1 MVIKKPA
8 YMDTTRILLALA
20 IMAAILLAT
29 GCLGGTPEAG
39 GNATTKTN
47 VTMVMYEG
55 IGCPHCA
62 NMITSLT
69 DIAKTYNFS
78 LTLKEVKYDPENNRE
93 MLSMYDA
100 FGYDASMGGIPT
112 TIVNGRL
119 MVVGEVSRG
128 SIIRLI
134 ELCETRGCP
143 AGAFTSTEMEE
154 LIRNID
160 QNASFEYGTWA
171 SLNWTGNASVS
182 STTASN
188 GISLMVLIPAAVAD
202 SINPCTMAVM
212 AMLLAITLEKK
223 GKKNVLVSGLVFTAV
238 IFVCYFMMG
247 IGVLK
252 VVGDISIQK
261 YFFYLMVAIT
271 AIITVLEIKS
281 YFFYRPGMEAIELPM
296 SLRPHLQNVM
306 AMATSLPMV
315 AVVAVLCSLFLL
327 PCSSGPY
334 LMILSMMA
342 MTNIWTME
350 FFTAIGYLLFYNF
363 IFVLPLA
370 AIAVIVAFGI
380 KDPGQILAMRDKYVK
395 QMHLFA
401 GLVMLLI
408 TIMLLAFIFGSSLF
422 R

>member
-1 MVIKKPA
+1 MVIKKSA
-8 YMDTTRILLALA
+8 YMNTARILLALA
-20 IMAAILLAT
+20 MVAIVMLAP
-29 GCLGGTPEAG
+29 GCLGGTPEDG
-39 GNATTKTN
+39 GNATAKTN
-47 VTMVMYEG
+47 VTMVVYEG

-78 LTLKEVKYDPENNRE
+78 LTLKEVKYDPENNKE
-93 MLSMYDA
+93 MLGMYEK
-100 FGYDASMGGIPT
+100 FGYDASWGGIPT
-112 TIVNGRL
+112 TIINNKL
-119 MVVGEVSRG
+119 MVVGELPRED
-128 SIIRLI
+128 IIKI
-134 ELCETRGCP
+134 IQLCEGRGCP
-143 AGAFTSTEMEE
+143 TGAYTSVQMEQ
-154 LIRNID
+154 LMDKIR
-160 QNASFEYGTWA
+160 QNASFRYDTGA
-171 SLNWTGNASVS
+171 DLNLTGNASVS
-182 STTASN
+182 STTATD
-188 GISLMVLIPAAVAD
+188 GISLMILIPAAVAD

-223 GKKNVLVSGLVFTAV
+223 GKKNVLISGLVFTAV
-238 IFVCYFMMG
+238 IFVCYFLMG

-271 AIITVLEIKS
+271 AVITVLEIKS
-281 YFFYRPGMEAIELPM
+281 YFFYRPGMGAIELPM
-296 SLRPHLQNVM
+296 SLRPHLQKVM

-334 LMILSMMA
+334 LMILSMLS
-342 MTNIWTME
+342 MTNIWTAE
-350 FFTAIGYLLFYNF
+350 FFKAMGYLLLYNL

-380 KDPGQILAMRDKYVK
+380 KNPGEILAMRDKYVR

-408 TIMLLAFIFGSSLF
+408 TIMLAAFIFSSSLF